1 MTHMLQ
7 WRFFSFR
14 IRFLIADG
22 IKILKYNCCNDAS
35 VAMTP
40 ICNDACVAMAQVLHC
55 PKCCIGA
62 CVALAQNCN
71 TASVAMTRFSL
82 KIKIWKPKSCKIGAA
97 ITQEFQWR
105 QFFVTHV
112 LQWRNCC
119 NGANVASTHVLHWR
133 KCCNGAL
140 AHVVGKKVSC
150 NRWPPPFCSWSMI
163 IFSPISTC

>member
-7 WRFFSFR
+7 WRIFSFR

-82 KIKIWKPKSCKIGAA
+82 KIKIWKPKSFKIGVAM
-97 ITQEFQWR
+97 TQEFQWR
-105 QFFVTHV
+105 QLLVTHV
-112 LQWRNCC
+112 LQR
-119 NGANVASTHVLHWR
+119 R
-133 KCCNGAL
+133 KCCIGASVAM
-140 AHVVGKKVSC
+140 AHWRMLSGKKSHATDG
-150 NRWPPPFCSWSMI
+150 PPR
-163 IFSPISTC
+163 IFFWKCFDDAVCATAF